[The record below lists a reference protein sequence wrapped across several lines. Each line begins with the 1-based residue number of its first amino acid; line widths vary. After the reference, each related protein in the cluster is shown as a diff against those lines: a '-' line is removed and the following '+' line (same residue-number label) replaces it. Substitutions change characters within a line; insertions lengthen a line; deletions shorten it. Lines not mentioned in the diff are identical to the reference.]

1 MTAQNRIDQYQLQ
14 PHPEGGYYTR
24 TYCAEQVFSGDAAN
38 DPFPAGRPWS
48 TAILYL
54 MEAGDFAAFHRI
66 KSDEIWHFHEG
77 GGVEL
82 YLLRKSGQLD
92 VIRMGPEDQQQVT
105 IPAHHWFAA
114 APIENAGFTLVGCT
128 VCPGFMFQDHE
139 MAIAAELRTQFPN
152 HAEFIDRYCR
162 S

>member
-1 MTAQNRIDQYQLQ
+1 MRARDLIEQYQLE

-24 TYCAEQVFSGDAAN
+24 TYCSEQAFAGDAAI

-66 KSDEIWHFHEG
+66 KSDELWHFHEG
-77 GGVEL
+77 GVVEL
-82 YLLRKSGQLD
+82 LILKAPDRLD
-92 VIRMGPEDQQQVT
+92 VIRIGPGHARQLT

-114 APIENAGFTLVGCT
+114 FPAAGTDYALVGCT
-128 VCPGFMFQDHE
+128 VSPGFMFSDHE
-139 MAIAAELRTQFPN
+139 MATAQELMAAFPRQ
-152 HAEFIDRYCR
+152 AERIGALCR
-162 S
+162 V